1 MTGLSQKLKWEQLLT
16 PTRMRELRGGEP
28 SVRVQG
34 ESRSEFERDYGRT
47 VYSTPFR
54 RLRDK
59 AQVFPL
65 EPNDSVRTRL
75 LHSLEVSSVAE
86 DIASQVV
93 KEVIRSDAGLSDDQ
107 LRDIP
112 LIAATCGLIH
122 DIGNP
127 PFGHAG
133 ELAISTWFEQRFGA
147 DQEFLSQ
154 LEGKHSRFVQDFWV
168 FEGNA
173 QATRIISNVEL
184 LVHDYG
190 LNFTAGTQAAA
201 GKYIAGSDEING
213 KSGHEFSKPGFFAS
227 EAEIFRLAREATG
240 TVGCRHPITYI
251 VEAADDIVYCSV
263 DLEDGIRRGALIW
276 NEVESKLR

>member
-34 ESRSEFERDYGRT
+34 ESRSDFERDYGRT

-93 KEVIRSDAGLSDDQ
+93 KEVISSDAGVSHIQ
-107 LRDIP
+107 M
-112 LIAATCGLIH
+112 IATPGGLNH
-122 DIGNP
+122 YIGNP

-154 LEGKHSRFVQDFWV
+154 LEGKHSRFVQNFWV

-190 LNFTAGTQAAA
+190 LN
-201 GKYIAGSDEING
+201 
-213 KSGHEFSKPGFFAS
+213 
-227 EAEIFRLAREATG
+227 L
-240 TVGCRHPITYI
+240 
-251 VEAADDIVYCSV
+251 
-263 DLEDGIRRGALIW
+263 
-276 NEVESKLR
+276 